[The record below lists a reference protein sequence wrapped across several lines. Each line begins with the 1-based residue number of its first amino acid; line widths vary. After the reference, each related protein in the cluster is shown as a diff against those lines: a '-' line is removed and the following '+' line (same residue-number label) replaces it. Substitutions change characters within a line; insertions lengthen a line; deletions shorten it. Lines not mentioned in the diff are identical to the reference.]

1 MTETIREMIE
11 QAWEDRTLLS
21 LPETRKAIE
30 TVIEM
35 LDNGKWKPT
44 IGVGL
49 TKIHGQWQ
57 RREWRRRNPDDK
69 FRLRKYATNRSK

>member
-1 MTETIREMIE
+1 MKPIAAGVDEGGGEIMNYVWI
-11 QAWEDRTLLS
+11 
-21 LPETRKAIE
+21 
-30 TVIEM
+30 VEM